1 MDEREH
7 VQAAFHFL
15 EIADTLDTGRG
26 ALAKSEMLWCAAA
39 HVAKAIAVQER
50 WDHWGHAELFDVAG
64 KIIRHVGYA
73 DAFRDFS
80 AADRLHKNMYQGNLS
95 ANEILEAESKV
106 RQFVNRVANA
116 VND

>member
-1 MDEREH
+1 MNKHEH

-15 EIADTLDTGRG
+15 AIAATLDTVRD

-39 HVAKAIAVQER
+39 HVAKAIAVQEQ
-50 WDHWGHAELFDVAG
+50 WDNWGHDELFEVAG
-64 KIIRHVGYA
+64 KIIRHVGYV

-95 ANEILEAESKV
+95 VGEILEAESKV
-106 RQFVNRVANA
+106 RQFVNRVADA

>member
-1 MDEREH
+1 MNKHEH
-7 VQAAFHFL
+7 VQAAFRFL
-15 EIADTLDTGRG
+15 EIADTTDTDRD

-39 HVAKAIAVQER
+39 HVAKAIAIQEH
-50 WDHWGHAELFDVAG
+50 WDHWGHNELFDVAG
-64 KIIRHVGYA
+64 KIIRHVGYP

-80 AADRLHKNMYQGNLS
+80 VADRLHKNMYQGNLS
-95 ANEILEAESKV
+95 VGEIVESESKV

>member
-1 MDEREH
+1 MNKHEH

-15 EIADTLDTGRG
+15 AIAGALDTDRD

-39 HVAKAIAVQER
+39 HAAKAIAVQEH
-50 WDHWGHAELFDVAG
+50 WDNWGHGELFDVAG
-64 KIIRHVGYA
+64 KVIHHVGYP

-95 ANEILEAESKV
+95 DGEILEAESKV
-106 RQFVNRVANA
+106 RRFVNRVTDA